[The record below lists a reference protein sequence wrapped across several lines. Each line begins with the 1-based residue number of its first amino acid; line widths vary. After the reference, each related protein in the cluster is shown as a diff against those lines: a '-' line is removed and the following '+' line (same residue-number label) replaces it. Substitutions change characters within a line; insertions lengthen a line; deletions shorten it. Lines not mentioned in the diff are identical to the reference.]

1 MILTKIRELVIEG
14 EGEDAVALIKQA
26 MQAEI
31 SVRDIVSEGLIGAM
45 NIVGPKMASGE
56 MFVPEV
62 LMCAEAMQEGLA
74 YLKPFLK
81 DGDVVSSGKFL
92 IGTVKGDLHDIG
104 KNLVVMMMESS
115 GFEVIDLGIDVSDE
129 SFVEAVAEHKP
140 DILGLAALLT
150 TTMPNMRNSIQ
161 LLEEK
166 GLRSSVKILVGGAP
180 VSEDFARAIGADAYC
195 PDAAETVV
203 LAKAMLA

>member
-1 MILTKIRELVIEG
+1 MTLTKIRELVIEG
-14 EGEDAVALIKQA
+14 EGEEVVELIKQA
-26 MQAEI
+26 MQADI

-62 LMCAEAMQEGLA
+62 LMCAEAMQEGLV

-81 DGDVVSSGKFL
+81 DGDVASNGKFL

-104 KNLVVMMMESS
+104 KNLVAMMMESS
-115 GFEVIDLGIDVSDE
+115 GFEVFNIGIDQS
-129 SFVEAVAEHKP
+129 SEAFLEAIEQHKP
-140 DILGLAALLT
+140 DIVGLSALLT
-150 TTMPNMRNSIQ
+150 TTMPAMRDTVNDIR
-161 LLEEK
+161 EK
-166 GLRSSVKILVGGAP
+166 GIAVKIFVGGAP
-180 VSEDFARAIGADAYC
+180 VSEEFAQEIGADAYC

>member
-1 MILTKIRELVIEG
+1 MVLTKIREMVIEG
-14 EGEDAVALIKQA
+14 EGEEAVALIKQA
-26 MQAEI
+26 MQANI

-45 NIVGPKMASGE
+45 NVVGPKMASGE

-62 LMCAEAMQEGLA
+62 LMCAEAMQEGLV

-104 KNLVVMMMESS
+104 KNLVAMMMESS
-115 GFEVIDLGIDVSDE
+115 GFEVFNIGIDQST
-129 SFVEAVAEHKP
+129 EAFLEAIEQHKP
-140 DILGLAALLT
+140 DIVGLSALLT
-150 TTMPNMRNSIQ
+150 TTMPAMRDTVNDIR
-161 LLEEK
+161 EK
-166 GLRSSVKILVGGAP
+166 GIAVKIFVGGAP
-180 VSEDFARAIGADAYC
+180 VSEEFAKEIGADAYC

>member
-1 MILTKIRELVIEG
+1 MMLTKIREMVIEG
-14 EGEDAVALIKQA
+14 EGEEVVELIKQA
-26 MQAEI
+26 MQAEV

-45 NIVGPKMASGE
+45 NVVGPKMASGE

-62 LMCAEAMQEGLA
+62 LMCAEAMQAGLV

-81 DGDVVSSGKFL
+81 DGDVASSGKFL

-104 KNLVVMMMESS
+104 KNLVAMMLESS
-115 GFEVIDLGIDVSDE
+115 GFEVFNIGIDQST
-129 SFVEAVAEHKP
+129 EAFLAAIEQHKP
-140 DILGLAALLT
+140 DIVGLSALLT
-150 TTMPNMRNSIQ
+150 TTMPEMRDTVKAIK
-161 LLEEK
+161 EK
-166 GLRSSVKILVGGAP
+166 GIAVKIFVGGAP
-180 VSEDFARAIGADAYC
+180 VSEEFAEEIGADAYC